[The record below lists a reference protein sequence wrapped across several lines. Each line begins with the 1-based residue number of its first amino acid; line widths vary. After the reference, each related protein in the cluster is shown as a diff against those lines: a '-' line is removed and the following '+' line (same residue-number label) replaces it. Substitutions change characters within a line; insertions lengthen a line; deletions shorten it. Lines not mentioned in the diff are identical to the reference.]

1 MVFFG
6 EPRNSW
12 TEGVLAA
19 GRGFVSMRDSVYYTA
34 TLVLIGDEAAPIDL
48 IDGELLM
55 EFDIRVQ
62 PKAGRNSV
70 EIDGDKV
77 TARVTAAPEGG
88 KANDAVVALLAKR
101 LKVAK
106 RRVHIVR
113 GHKARD
119 KRLRIED
126 MTAGEVFARLSESK

>member
-12 TEGVLAA
+12 TEAVLAA
-19 GRGFVSMRDSVYYTA
+19 GRGFVSLRDSIYYTA

-77 TARVTAAPEGG
+77 TGAGNSGPG
-88 KANDAVVALLAKR
+88 
-101 LKVAK
+101 
-106 RRVHIVR
+106 RR
-113 GHKARD
+113 
-119 KRLRIED
+119 
-126 MTAGEVFARLSESK
+126 

>member
-1 MVFFG
+1 M
-6 EPRNSW
+6 S
-12 TEGVLAA
+12 L
-19 GRGFVSMRDSVYYTA
+19 RDSIYYTQRM
-34 TLVLIGDEAAPIDL
+34 
-48 IDGELLM
+48 EL
-55 EFDIRVQ
+55 DIRVQ

-70 EIDGDKV
+70 EVNGDRV
-77 TARVTAAPEGG
+77 TVRVTAAPEGG

-106 RRVHIVR
+106 GRVHIVR